1 MGAEEDRGED
11 LDALARQVRACT
23 QCPLHEQRTQA
34 VPGEGPV
41 DASVLIVGEAPGRE
55 EDATG
60 RPFVG
65 SAGAILAKVLA
76 SAGLSREDAFITNIV
91 KCRPPGNRAPRPDEV
106 EACRPYLLRQ
116 HELVQPKVIV
126 ALGSSALRGLLGPG
140 VDLKEARGRDLHLG
154 QTPVVG
160 TYHPAAV
167 LYRRKL
173 EEDLRRD
180 LQRAARMLRA
190 SKPRVRSGHPRAGRP
205 FETTISSGAVVANP
219 DGRIL
224 LLRRADEDIWCLPK
238 GTVEAGETLE
248 ATAVREVLEESGLRV
263 KLLRPLLTIHYKYY
277 WPPRDMNVDK
287 TVAYFLS
294 EPVGGRLRP
303 ERGFDEA
310 RWVSGAQGLRLLHW
324 KNDRDVVRGALTILA
339 DREATGRGRG
349 PPPGARRSRRR
360 PA

>member
-1 MGAEEDRGED
+1 MGAEEARGEQ
-11 LDALARQVRACT
+11 LEALAHQVRACT
-23 QCPLHEQRTQA
+23 LCPLHEGRTLA
-34 VPGEGPV
+34 VPGEGPF

-55 EDATG
+55 EDASG

-65 SAGAILAKVLA
+65 SAGAVLTKVLA
-76 SAGLSREDAFITNIV
+76 SAGLSREDAFITNVV
-91 KCRPPGNRAPRPDEV
+91 KCRPPGNRAPKPDEI

-116 HELVQPKVIV
+116 HELVRPKVIV

-140 VDLKEARGRDLHLG
+140 VELREARSRELRHRE
-154 QTPVVG
+154 TPVVG

-173 EEDLRRD
+173 EAELRRD
-180 LQRAARMLRA
+180 VQRAARVLRA
-190 SKPRVRSGHPRAGRP
+190 SKPRVRSGRPRSGRP

-248 ATAVREVLEESGLRV
+248 ATAIREVLEESGLRV

-277 WPPRDMNVDK
+277 WPPRDVNVDK

-294 EPVGGRLRP
+294 EPVGGGLKP

-310 RWVSGAQGLRLLHW
+310 RWVSGAQALRLLHW
-324 KNDRDVVRGALTILA
+324 KNDRDVVRGALAILA
-339 DREATGRGRG
+339 DREATGRRRG
-349 PPPGARRSRRR
+349 PPPGAKRSRPR